1 MHTLELQNINLQI
14 FRNCQTLENIFSF
27 QIQIQKNA
35 IYLFTI
41 QNKCTNIYWNHVE
54 WNVYFLTII
63 YLYIIKQSINLS
75 GTFVQLFVNYIFF
88 DITSWIKYN
97 LIIIICEIQW
107 LSTVFTK
114 NVSVQKIRYKRVWNL
129 YFHWSQ
135 LILNK
140 KQDLWLVWWLFS
152 KSLINLSKRYI
163 KKMQK

>member
-1 MHTLELQNINLQI
+1 MYKYLLKSCRMKCLFFNHYIP
-14 FRNCQTLENIFSF
+14 
-27 QIQIQKNA
+27 
-35 IYLFTI
+35 IYI
-41 QNKCTNIYWNHVE
+41 SM
-54 WNVYFLTII
+54 
-63 YLYIIKQSINLS
+63 QSINWS

-152 KSLINLSKRYI
+152 KSLINLSKRY
-163 KKMQK
+163 KKTRKKKQEKKQVYL